1 MRNKTFILAILL
13 LYSFCAQAQ
22 IPAITGAT
30 KLLFFKADTTFRAS
44 VTDLLALATGG
55 TNYQTFRGDGTG
67 ATQRAAANFV
77 SSSTVAVTLTD
88 DAGNVET
95 EVSMIVPTGGIGATE
110 LASTAVS
117 AGSYTNTNLTVDA
130 DGRITAASNGSG
142 GSPTV
147 VTATSLTADADNMA
161 ASGSISV
168 LRVSGDNGIRAITS
182 ISATGMPDGQ
192 TFRIVNVGTQ
202 PLVLQAQHP
211 DATAGNEFLNPKDV
225 FLPAGQSVTAVRDAT
240 AGGFWLDGAQAQSG
254 RMLISAAV
262 AGSATPSDW
271 GEITLSTNS
280 GAITNGAA
288 NAGGHY
294 YWGLATQAV
303 TTAAPAISVGKGS
316 AASITG
322 GCYLYHRSMIR
333 IPTLSDAS
341 NTFEVVSGFS
351 TSTSPTGGSKN
362 TARIAYKHDIYGG
375 RLYGYTSDNSNTTYV
390 DLGVAVAVNKVY
402 ILETYMNKQCT
413 EVRFFVNGEY
423 RGRSTA
429 NTPVTGAVVF
439 PQAAIIKSVGTTA
452 RSLYLSEISATYLY
466 PN

>member
-1 MRNKTFILAILL
+1 M
-13 LYSFCAQAQ
+13 
-22 IPAITGAT
+22 
-30 KLLFFKADTTFRAS
+30 
-44 VTDLLALATGG
+44 AL
-55 TNYQTFRGDGTG
+55 
-67 ATQRAAANFV
+67 V
-77 SSSTVAVTLTD
+77 SK
-88 DAGNVET
+88 
-95 EVSMIVPTGGIGATE
+95 IVGISLPSG
-110 LASTAVS
+110 
-117 AGSYTNTNLTVDA
+117 
-130 DGRITAASNGSG
+130 G

-168 LRVSGDNGIRAITS
+168 LRVSGDDGIRAITS

-262 AGSATPSDW
+262 AGSATAGDW

-280 GAITNGAA
+280 GAITSGAA
-288 NAGGHY
+288 NADGYY

-316 AASITG
+316 AASRTG
-322 GCYLYHRSMIR
+322 DCYLYHRSMIR

-351 TSTSPTGGSKN
+351 TSTSPTGGSNN

-375 RLYGYTSDNSNTTYV
+375 RLYGYTSNNSDTTYV
-390 DLGVAVAVNKVY
+390 DLGVAVAVNTVY

>member
-1 MRNKTFILAILL
+1 M
-13 LYSFCAQAQ
+13 
-22 IPAITGAT
+22 
-30 KLLFFKADTTFRAS
+30 
-44 VTDLLALATGG
+44 AL
-55 TNYQTFRGDGTG
+55 
-67 ATQRAAANFV
+67 V
-77 SSSTVAVTLTD
+77 SK
-88 DAGNVET
+88 
-95 EVSMIVPTGGIGATE
+95 IVGISLPSG
-110 LASTAVS
+110 
-117 AGSYTNTNLTVDA
+117 
-130 DGRITAASNGSG
+130 G

-262 AGSATPSDW
+262 AGSATAGDW

-280 GAITNGAA
+280 GAITSGAA
-288 NAGGHY
+288 NANGHY

-316 AASITG
+316 AASRTG
-322 GCYLYHRSMIR
+322 DCYLYHRSMIR
-333 IPTLSDAS
+333 ILTLSDAS

-351 TSTSPTGGSKN
+351 TSTSPTGGSNN

-375 RLYGYTSDNSNTTYV
+375 RLYGYTSNNSDTTYV
-390 DLGVAVAVNKVY
+390 DLGVAVAVNTVY